1 MLWDENLAQYVTNAM
16 EPAEVSRIVINED
29 QHSISI
35 GVAEDNL
42 ALAIGR
48 NGQNVRLASAL
59 LGWDLKIMTDQEMEE
74 GLKAENN
81 KILQVFT
88 EGLNVDDEFAQALS
102 DAGFT
107 SLEEVAYV
115 PLEELTAIE
124 GLDEE
129 TAKILQQNAIN
140 AVDAKAKEQV
150 DAGLSELTALDGVD
164 ESLAKQL
171 FAHGIKSGDDLAD
184 QAVDDLTDID
194 GLDPKKAGEII
205 MQARNEYWFKD
216 SK

>member
-1 MLWDENLAQYVTNAM
+1 M
-16 EPAEVSRIVINED
+16 
-29 QHSISI
+29 
-35 GVAEDNL
+35 
-42 ALAIGR
+42 
-48 NGQNVRLASAL
+48 
-59 LGWDLKIMTDQEMEE
+59 
-74 GLKAENN
+74 
-81 KILQVFT
+81 
-88 EGLNVDDEFAQALS
+88 NVDDEFAQALS

-115 PLEELTAIE
+115 PLEELTAID

-129 TAKILQQNAIN
+129 TAKVLQQNAIN

-150 DAGLSELTALDGVD
+150 DAGLSELTALEGVD
-164 ESLAKQL
+164 EVLAKQL

-184 QAVDDLTDID
+184 QAVDDLTDIE